1 MLHYNYVGIDQ
12 VNSTLTEL
20 KLSLHSMTDTGCEWL
35 CSHLLENTSLTHL
48 DVSRSATLL
57 SGILIGILIARDEA
71 NQEDRFHKSKLE
83 RVTSGFGCPRHVQES
98 YRKTFEP
105 L

>member
-48 DVSRSATLL
+48 DLSRSATLL
-57 SGILIGILIARDEA
+57 SGILIAREEA
-71 NQEDRFHKSKLE
+71 NQEDRFHKSKLNIWLWML
-83 RVTSGFGCPRHVQES
+83 GCPRDVCTQV
-98 YRKTFEP
+98 T
-105 L
+105 